1 MPPSALQVHMLG
13 ELSIHSDNHSLSS
26 NDSRSRK
33 IWLLLAYMI
42 CSRHHGVTQEELIS
56 QLWGDDDKSANPA
69 NALKTM
75 FHRLRTMLSQLEG
88 FSGYDLIIRQS
99 GSYAWNTDIPVTLD
113 VDQFEQ
119 LCKEAVFAKEES
131 AKLDTYLQAL
141 SFYQGDFLPRFSTEP
156 WVIPLAAY
164 YHNLYLQA
172 IEFALPRLEAQGRM
186 AEAAELSRKA
196 VEIDPYNE
204 PLYRSLMRELMA
216 LGDQQGAV
224 AVYDTISNLLFTNFG
239 VMPSE
244 ETRALY
250 RTAMRTINANAM
262 SILDV
267 QEQLREPDTSGG
279 ALYCEYDFFKTLYQA
294 KARSLLRS
302 GSALHICLLSVNA
315 QSGGTLSRRSLD
327 LCMDNLKPL
336 LCNCLRKGDVVSRCS
351 VNQYVFLLPQANYE
365 NSLMVCD
372 RIVKSFCRQYPHSP
386 AQLYYSVQPVE
397 PFV

>member
-1 MPPSALQVHMLG
+1 MTPSALQVRMLG
-13 ELSIHSDNHSLSS
+13 EFSIDTGTHSISS
-26 NDSRSRK
+26 SDSRSRK

-42 CSRHHGVTQEELIS
+42 CSRHHTVSQDELIN
-56 QLWGDDDKSANPA
+56 QLWGEEDKSANPT

-75 FHRLRTMLSQLEG
+75 LHRLRTMLSQLDG
-88 FSGYDLIIRQS
+88 FSGYDLIIRQN
-99 GSYAWNTDIPVTLD
+99 GSYAWNTDIPVSLD
-113 VDQFEQ
+113 VDCFEQ
-119 LCKEAVFAKEES
+119 LCKDASAAQDEEQ
-131 AKLDTYLQAL
+131 KLSLYLQAL
-141 SFYQGDFLPRFSTEP
+141 SLYQGSFLPRFSTEL
-156 WVIPLAAY
+156 WVIPLATY

-172 IEFALPRLEAQGRM
+172 IEFTLPILEAQNRM
-186 AEAAELSRKA
+186 AEAANFSRKA
-196 VEIDPYNE
+196 IEIDPYNE
-204 PLYRSLMRELMA
+204 PLYCCLMRELVA

-250 RTAMRTINANAM
+250 RAAMRSINANAM

-294 KARSLLRS
+294 KARGLLRS
-302 GSALHICLLSVNA
+302 GTALHICLISVNG
-315 QSGGTLSRRSLD
+315 QNGGTLSRRSLD

-372 RIVKSFCRQYPHSP
+372 RVVKSFCRQYPHSP
-386 AQLYYSVQPVE
+386 AQLVYSVQPVE
-397 PFV
+397 PFM

>member
-1 MPPSALQVHMLG
+1 MSPTPLQIRMLG
-13 ELSIHSDNHSLSS
+13 EFTIDTGAHAISSTDN
-26 NDSRSRK
+26 RSRK

-42 CSRHHGVTQEELIS
+42 CRRSHLVTQDELIN
-56 QLWGDDDKSANPA
+56 QLWGEEDKSANPA

-99 GSYAWNTDIPVTLD
+99 GSYAWNTDIPVDLD
-113 VDQFEQ
+113 ADLFEQ
-119 LCKEAVFAKEES
+119 LCKEAAASQDEEQRFS
-131 AKLDTYLQAL
+131 RYLEAL
-141 SFYQGDFLPRFSTEP
+141 TLYQGDFLPRFSTES
-156 WVIPLAAY
+156 WVIPLSAY

-172 IEFALPRLEAQGRM
+172 IEFVIPRLEAAGRM
-186 AEAAELSRKA
+186 EEAISFTRKA

-204 PLYRSLMRELMA
+204 PLYCYLMRELMA
-216 LGDQQGAV
+216 LGDQQGV
-224 AVYDTISNLLFTNFG
+224 IAVYDTISDLLFTNFG

-250 RTAMRTINANAM
+250 RTAMRTINANSL

-267 QEQLREPDTSGG
+267 QEQLREPDSSGG

-294 KARSLLRS
+294 KARGLLRS
-302 GSALHICLLSVNA
+302 GSALHICLISVNGET
-315 QSGGTLSRRSLD
+315 GGTISRRSLD
-327 LCMDNLKPL
+327 HCMENLQPL
-336 LCNCLRKGDVVSRCS
+336 ICNCLRKGDVVSRCS
-351 VNQYVFLLPQANYE
+351 INQYVFLLPQANYE
-365 NSLMVCD
+365 NSCMVCE

-386 AQLYYSVQPVE
+386 AQLIYAVQPVE